1 MADLTPLKEMPL
13 TELLC
18 SSTKVADLSPLKGIP
33 LKQLWCDFN
42 PERDAELLRSI
53 KTLVTLNG
61 KPANE
66 VLK

>member
-1 MADLTPLKEMPL
+1 MPL